1 MSERAII
8 EDRIKKKEAEIQAL
22 ERKLEVARVYVQA
35 LNDVL
40 REIDKATGDGDE
52 HETALRRGS
61 SVARAREAILA
72 AGAPVHIDDLLARL
86 GKEVT
91 RETKASLTGSLAAY
105 VRREEIFTRPAP
117 NTFGLIELGH
127 SEGEVEPDEVPAGFG
142 QETVDDEIPF

>member
-8 EDRIKKKEAEIQAL
+8 EDRIRRKEAEVQSL

-35 LNDVL
+35 LSDVL
-40 REIDKATGDGDE
+40 REIDRSSGATDT

-61 SVARAREAILA
+61 SVALAREVILK
-72 AGAPVHIDDLLARL
+72 AGAPVHIDELLARL
-86 GKEVT
+86 GREVS

-117 NTFGLIELGH
+117 STFGLIELGH
-127 SEGEVEPDEVPAGFG
+127 SAVEGEPDEVPAGFG
-142 QETVDDEIPF
+142 KDAVDDEIPF